1 MLQLRS
7 IMNEFDYG
15 RRPLDDPQGWKPED
29 VQLGVHFL
37 KSRYGMT
44 LSDFGLEG
52 EPNTEDEKQL
62 IAFLEEFFD
71 MPEMVANK
79 AKFADMLSVL
89 VKVKSKFPKLL
100 DPAQGT
106 PKEFIWR
113 GATITRD
120 IFMDL
125 NWKVIKKADPYLVA
139 TSPIKP
145 VKPRSDRG
153 VHSFT
158 AVWQTAWKFAN
169 RHNIHPNMW
178 RIPCVF
184 KISVK
189 DKNTLFNPM
198 FLNTIGMWSE
208 FEVLYVGDS
217 FKPIEYQIPSYVIKR
232 IMSLQNKADQT
243 PEVAAFYSK
252 LTPMAAEM
260 KILK

>member
-1 MLQLRS
+1 MTRLKDIL
-7 IMNEFDYG
+7 NEFDYG
-15 RRPLDDPQGWKPED
+15 QRPLDDPNAWNPED
-29 VQLGVHFL
+29 VRLGVDLL

-62 IAFLEEFFD
+62 IAFLEDFFD
-71 MPEMVANK
+71 MPEMVDNK
-79 AKFADMLSVL
+79 AAFANMLSTL

-106 PKEFIWR
+106 PKQFIWR
-113 GATITRD
+113 GATMTMD
-120 IFMDL
+120 MFMKLD
-125 NWKVIKKADPYLVA
+125 WKVIKKADPYLSA
-139 TSPIKP
+139 TGPIKS
-145 VKPRSDRG
+145 VRPRSDRG

-169 RHNIHPNMW
+169 RHNIRPNMW

-217 FKPIEYQIPSYVIKR
+217 FKPVEYQIPSYVIKR
-232 IMSLQNKADQT
+232 IMSLQDKADRT
-243 PEVAAFYSK
+243 PEVAEFYTK
-252 LTPMAAEM
+252 LMPLASEM
-260 KILK
+260 KIIK

>member
-1 MLQLRS
+1 
-7 IMNEFDYG
+7 
-15 RRPLDDPQGWKPED
+15 
-29 VQLGVHFL
+29 
-37 KSRYGMT
+37 
-44 LSDFGLEG
+44 
-52 EPNTEDEKQL
+52 
-62 IAFLEEFFD
+62 
-71 MPEMVANK
+71 
-79 AKFADMLSVL
+79 
-89 VKVKSKFPKLL
+89 
-100 DPAQGT
+100 
-106 PKEFIWR
+106 
-113 GATITRD
+113 
-120 IFMDL
+120 
-125 NWKVIKKADPYLVA
+125 
-139 TSPIKP
+139 
-145 VKPRSDRG
+145 
-153 VHSFT
+153 
-158 AVWQTAWKFAN
+158 
-169 RHNIHPNMW
+169 MW